1 MSTTIASITA
11 EAKRLGWSWVIGYRI
26 LKRFGIKDVRF
37 RPRGLSTPIYVRI
50 EGSDIYEY
58 KQSLGSWAEPLRLP
72 FTPRT
77 IVDLGANVGYTALRW
92 AKEFPNAKIIA
103 VEPAKANLLQF
114 EKNCGS
120 SYQNISVIRG
130 AVWPR
135 SVLLRIA
142 DLGADHNAFQ
152 MVEDVADGNIQGI
165 TIPQLMGLY
174 ALERIDLLKVDIE
187 GGELPLFNDPSAREW
202 LRHVGV
208 VLIETHDRMIL
219 GCSEAVR
226 RAMEGLGKRQ
236 GDINEYEYWVLNDC
250 IDRVRL

>member
-26 LKRFGIKDVRF
+26 LKRSGIKEVRF

>member
-1 MSTTIASITA
+1 M
-11 EAKRLGWSWVIGYRI
+11 
-26 LKRFGIKDVRF
+26 
-37 RPRGLSTPIYVRI
+37 
-50 EGSDIYEY
+50 
-58 KQSLGSWAEPLRLP
+58 
-72 FTPRT
+72 
-77 IVDLGANVGYTALRW
+77 
-92 AKEFPNAKIIA
+92 
-103 VEPAKANLLQF
+103 
-114 EKNCGS
+114 
-120 SYQNISVIRG
+120 IRG